1 MAVISRVPDAVS
13 RPFWGSEREFVRPLF
28 CCIFG
33 ISVFLG
39 AILQDA
45 WEGWSPAFMGLSG
58 GSWIMIAVCAASSD
72 CRAPAG
78 KTCRCADLHCA
89 RLFRGESGA
98 ISANERRPQSSQGK
112 LATKKRRQS
121 FLESVFYVPA
131 EKALASPPHTFATA
145 GDSAMLESCPS
156 RPPANREGIR
166 LRRCPVG
173 SNAQVPANWASLQ
186 ILAQSP
192 FWTFAHKRG
201 HERSGKAAPHNA
213 RCGSISVAIL
223 RRECLIT

>member
-1 MAVISRVPDAVS
+1 
-13 RPFWGSEREFVRPLF
+13 
-28 CCIFG
+28 
-33 ISVFLG
+33 
-39 AILQDA
+39 
-45 WEGWSPAFMGLSG
+45 
-58 GSWIMIAVCAASSD
+58 MIAVCAASSD

-121 FLESVFYVPA
+121 FLESVFYVPS

-145 GDSAMLESCPS
+145 GDSGMLESCPS

-173 SNAQVPANWASLQ
+173 SNAQVPANWAFLQ

-192 FWTFAHKRG
+192 FF
-201 HERSGKAAPHNA
+201 SSQ
-213 RCGSISVAIL
+213 CISASRTCHWDLWPVCVDIL
-223 RRECLIT
+223 QANQRRTTVLPAVHPAYSQHP

>member
-1 MAVISRVPDAVS
+1 
-13 RPFWGSEREFVRPLF
+13 
-28 CCIFG
+28 
-33 ISVFLG
+33 
-39 AILQDA
+39 
-45 WEGWSPAFMGLSG
+45 
-58 GSWIMIAVCAASSD
+58 MIAVCAASSD

-121 FLESVFYVPA
+121 FLESVFYVPS

-145 GDSAMLESCPS
+145 GDSGMLESCPS

-173 SNAQVPANWASLQ
+173 SNAQVPANWAFLQ
-186 ILAQSP
+186 ILAQSRICLELVEGP
-192 FWTFAHKRG
+192 VSRGANFRFGGVGLRASRNEFVLNPNDGDRFWPSLYAM
-201 HERSGKAAPHNA
+201 PHA
-213 RCGSISVAIL
+213 
-223 RRECLIT
+223 